1 VGEYH
6 QHSFD
11 RHEARLPGGTVN
23 DERRREARGG
33 RAPSVQP
40 AWYTSTVARSSRQ
53 GRFLLLLALTAG
65 ALWGGF
71 SYAVLWNDT
80 PIVVTRAFFDSAAG
94 LMALFPVR
102 VVLWA
107 IHVVET
113 RIVHHSF
120 AFPDNHRWIGVLA
133 ALVGAGLLGVP
144 AYLLLRLRDRRRSGG
159 PGRLRARVGEVQG
172 A

>member
-1 VGEYH
+1 M
-6 QHSFD
+6 D
-11 RHEARLPGGTVN
+11 RRSS
-23 DERRREARGG
+23 ERG
-33 RAPSVQP
+33 APSLGGLAP
-40 AWYTSTVARSSRQ
+40 APDPRAWYISTVARDIARAS
-53 GRFLLLLALTAG
+53 GRFVLLLALTAG

-94 LMALFPVR
+94 LLALFPVR

-113 RIVHHSF
+113 RLVHHPF

-133 ALVGAGLLGVP
+133 ALVGAGLLGLP
-144 AYLLLRLRDRRRSGG
+144 TYLLLRVRDRRRSGG
-159 PGRLRARVGEVQG
+159 RGRLRAGVGEVQG